1 MKIMRCSIAML
12 LWAACPFVV
21 EAALLAPVPAWGQAV
36 QPSATHQA
44 PASAPLTL
52 PVHPFAGAVYPS
64 MRPFAEIT
72 VFLNADAVA
81 DEVADQVQKGWDC
94 LKPASYTV
102 TPQGSA
108 KPLRVETVRQVGKGS
123 CKDTTPDPVL
133 LLILSP
139 VDTST
144 AYVVS
149 LSGLPDGKVVRSAA
163 TKFSSATKSS
173 FSFTPQAVP
182 GEAMNNG
189 AKRDVGQMNVQYSVP
204 FIGRSP
210 LLFNTKDLFSTDAE
224 DAKAAW
230 AATLGLSHGLLRSW
244 YTPLTL
250 TQTMQGNQVASNV
263 SAVTN
268 LSISGLVPW
277 FFTRKL
283 LNNPG
288 IDAGA
293 APEFAISGAY
303 TRRIEQM
310 VKAKT
315 PLLAANDASLN
326 PSVTIAPWYL
336 LPRLCTK
343 YQAWLKK
350 QNGGEKG
357 QAAPTGSSGS
367 RQFCLAI
374 QPDLGLYYLPVNHT
388 KRGSQQVEGYGDG
401 SILIPLS
408 NLNFKKFQIVSADGL
423 LNSQIHIKW
432 SDSVN
437 AANNYARTRQWT
449 FGIEVMK

>member
-1 MKIMRCSIAML
+1 MRFSIGIL
-12 LWAACPFVV
+12 LRAACFSVV
-21 EAALLAPVPAWGQAV
+21 AAVLPLSIPARGQAV
-36 QPSATHQA
+36 QPSAEQQV
-44 PASAPLTL
+44 PASASLAV
-52 PVHPFAGAVYPS
+52 PVKFFAGAVYPS

-94 LKPASYTV
+94 TNPGSFTV
-102 TPQGSA
+102 TAQGST

-149 LSGLPDGKVVRSAA
+149 LSGLPDGKMVQSPA
-163 TKFSSATKSS
+163 TKFSSTAKSS
-173 FSFTPQAVP
+173 FSLTPQAVP

-210 LLFNTKDLFSTDAE
+210 LLFNTRDVFSTDAE
-224 DAKAAW
+224 DAKSAW
-230 AATLGLSHGLLRSW
+230 AATLGLSHGLFKSW

-250 TQTMQGNQVASNV
+250 TETMQGNQAASNV

-277 FFTRKL
+277 FFTRRL

-303 TRRIEQM
+303 TRRIEQI
-310 VKAKT
+310 ATSKT
-315 PLLAANDASLN
+315 TLLATDDASIN
-326 PSVTIAPWYL
+326 SSVTIAPWYL
-336 LPRLCTK
+336 LPGVCTR
-343 YQAWLKK
+343 YQAWIKS

-357 QAAPTGSSGS
+357 QTAATSTSGS

-374 QPDLGLYYLPVNHT
+374 QPDLGVYYLPLDHT
-388 KRGSQQVEGYGDG
+388 KTGSQQVEGYGDV

-408 NLNFKKFQIVSADGL
+408 NLNFKKFQMVSADGL